1 MSSGSRVQN
10 AGEPPLLSNG
20 WEGIKRAFLGRS
32 LGGGQGL
39 GVQPDWGRVGR
50 QKCGGGATSCHGT
63 REGGR
68 FGRKER
74 GKPAQV
80 HSEEGAELR
89 RG

>member
-1 MSSGSRVQN
+1 M
-10 AGEPPLLSNG
+10 
-20 WEGIKRAFLGRS
+20 
-32 LGGGQGL
+32 